1 MLLLAKLVLMPRPLR
16 LPEKPPGREAAPCP
30 ARPSPM
36 AIEAISTKSRRPDG
50 QAAAS
55 GPKEARIE
63 RALEG
68 PRAGQHRVPQ
78 GCRKGEIAGL
88 IR

>member
-1 MLLLAKLVLMPRPLR
+1 MPRPLR
-16 LPEKPPGREAAPCP
+16 LPEKLPGREAAPCP
-30 ARPSPM
+30 ARPLPM
-36 AIEAISTKSRRPDG
+36 AIEAVSTKSRRPEPDG

-55 GPKEARIE
+55 GPKEGRLE

-68 PRAGQHRVPQ
+68 PRGRTGQHRMPQ
-78 GCRKGEIAGL
+78 GFHKGGIAGL